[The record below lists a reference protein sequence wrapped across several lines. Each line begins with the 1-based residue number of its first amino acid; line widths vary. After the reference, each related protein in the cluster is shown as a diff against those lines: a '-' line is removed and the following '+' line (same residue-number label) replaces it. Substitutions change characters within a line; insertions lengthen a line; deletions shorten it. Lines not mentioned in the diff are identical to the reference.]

1 MAQQFPKMV
10 PTTRSFTMGDFPSTT
25 YRSMSGAIFKRSF
38 GNVQTGYKLELVFKN
53 IGDVDELRSGSGT
66 AQTIVDHYNNVS
78 GTFQSFLLPLKV
90 FAGTKAGLISKIRKP
105 AKIKWR
111 YAKPPKVQ
119 AVYNGVSTVTVSL
132 IGEID
137 A

>member
-66 AQTIVDHYNNVS
+66 ALAIVDHYNNVS
-78 GTFQSFLLPLKV
+78 GTFQGFNLPAQV
-90 FAGTKAGLISKIRKP
+90 FGGTKQGLTAEMRKP
-105 AKIKWR
+105 AKIQWR
-111 YAKPPKVQ
+111 YAKPPKIQV
-119 AVYNGVSTVTVSL
+119 VYKGVSTVTVSL
-132 IGEID
+132 TGEIH